1 MDKSAKINNLKKQAM
16 LKALE
21 ARLGNVTLAAKDV
34 DIDRTTHYLWMDVD
48 ADYRKA
54 VEELANVTLDFAEG
68 KLMELVDEK
77 NVTAVIYYL
86 NNKGKARGYSRKQD
100 EDETD
105 KTVNI
110 VINSPLSDSE

>member
-1 MDKSAKINNLKKQAM
+1 MSEGTKLNAIKKQAM

-21 ARLGNVTLAAKDV
+21 KHLGNVTLAAREVGIMRK
-34 DIDRTTHYLWMDVD
+34 THYDWMNAD
-48 ADYRKA
+48 AEYKQT
-54 VEELANVTLDFAEG
+54 VEELSNVTLDFAEG

-86 NNKGKARGYSRKQD
+86 NNKGKTRGYSRKQD